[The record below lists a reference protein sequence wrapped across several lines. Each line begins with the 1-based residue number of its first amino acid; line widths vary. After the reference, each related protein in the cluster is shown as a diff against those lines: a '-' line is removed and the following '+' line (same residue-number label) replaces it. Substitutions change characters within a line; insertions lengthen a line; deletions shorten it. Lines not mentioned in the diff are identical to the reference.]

1 MLNGDREGHLVKGI
15 VLVVVQGADTGRR
28 FEIEVGQYRVV
39 GRQEGVLGGTAIVP
53 HGEQRRLE
61 REDQRLVTEHLRN
74 RAAPGLHGARNE
86 VAAFERAGDVDLN
99 DEAVSQTHSMVFVD
113 EAGASVV
120 DVAST
125 NGTFVNSDKVG
136 ESAIVP
142 GDLFRVGE
150 TRFEIQTID

>member
-1 MLNGDREGHLVKGI
+1 MKGI
-15 VLVVVQGADTGRR
+15 VLVVVQGPDAGRR
-28 FEIEVGQYRVV
+28 FVIEVGQYRVL

-61 REDQRLVTEHLRN
+61 REDQRLVGEHLRK
-74 RAAPGLHGARNE
+74 RAAPGLLGARNE
-86 VAAFERAGDVDLN
+86 VAAFERAEDVELN

-125 NGTFVNSDKVG
+125 NGTWVNSDKVS

-142 GDLFRVGE
+142 DDLLRVGE
-150 TRFEIQTID
+150 TRFEVHVA